1 MDNDLSML
9 GASTFITS
17 VAETITRMDMEAP
30 DQNLRTTFEDYLGR
44 ALLRKYQIRQFLE
57 IDDRDCKHCRALHGM
72 LRRMFDH
79 PSLAAMVRGWLR
91 KND

>member
-30 DQNLRTTFEDYLGR
+30 NQNLRATFEDYLGR

-57 IDDRDCKHCRALHGM
+57 IDDRDYKHCRALHVM

-79 PSLAAMVRGWLR
+79 PNLPSMARSWLR
-91 KND
+91 PKD